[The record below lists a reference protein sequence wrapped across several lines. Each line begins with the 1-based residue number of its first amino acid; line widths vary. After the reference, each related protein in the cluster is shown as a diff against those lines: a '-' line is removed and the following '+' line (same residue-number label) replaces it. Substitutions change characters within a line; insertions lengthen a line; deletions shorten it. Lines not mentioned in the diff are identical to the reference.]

1 VLERHPETPRAVI
14 DYRRLTTDP
23 KGTIEDVYRDLG
35 LDITPAFASFLEA
48 EAART
53 RKHETEHR
61 YSLAEF
67 GLDDAE
73 IRARLA
79 PLFEKFNWDEDVPP
93 NPQSA
98 SAQDKK
104 ELAHA

>member
-1 VLERHPETPRAVI
+1 
-14 DYRRLTTDP
+14 
-23 KGTIEDVYRDLG
+23 DVYRDLG

-79 PLFEKFNWDEDVPP
+79 PLFEQFHWDEDVP
-93 NPQSA
+93 A
-98 SAQDKK
+98 AQHKDKEK

>member
-1 VLERHPETPRAVI
+1 MAKTDAV
-14 DYRRLTTDP
+14 RCTLNES
-23 KGTIEDVYRDLG
+23 GDVGENDRFMV
-35 LDITPAFASFLEA
+35 T
-48 EAART
+48 
-53 RKHETEHR
+53 
-61 YSLAEF
+61 

-73 IRARLA
+73 IRERLA

-98 SAQDKK
+98 PAQDKK

>member
-1 VLERHPETPRAVI
+1 MI

-35 LDITPAFASFLEA
+35 LDITPAYAAFLEA

-53 RKHETEHR
+53 RRHETEHR

-67 GLDDAE
+67 GLDDQE
-73 IRARLA
+73 IRVRLG
-79 PLFEKFNWDEDVPP
+79 PLFEEFQWDDTVPAKQP
-93 NPQSA
+93 DEKEA
-98 SAQDKK
+98 S
-104 ELAHA
+104 HA